1 MSLVPSSHSAVPSLF
16 NLRAALAPLKA
27 ALDERDGWEIL
38 AAADEA
44 KQMAVKPA
52 APRAAV
58 KAVGQRSGGGG
69 RGSRGDWPP
78 MKSPRIPRSVTR
90 QIYFRKETINSVI
103 AVTTATNYTAFV
115 PINLGLCPA
124 ATNLTAVFDL
134 YRIVRVRYTVR
145 NFYYPANGSAV
156 PFVLLVPEFT
166 GAAPS
171 PASCQDYPG
180 LKQKVLMTGQ
190 NISMTQTPRFLDSV
204 QGPTFTGSE
213 VGWLNGT
220 TTSTPHYAISVAIN
234 AVNASLEGCLE
245 MWIAFAN
252 GD

>member
-1 MSLVPSSHSAVPSLF
+1 MG
-16 NLRAALAPLKA
+16 RAARRAHDDWKDAEIDDFALRLVAEKEARFA
-27 ALDERDGWEIL
+27 AGGAKTMPVT
-38 AAADEA
+38 AAAPQPA
-44 KQMAVKPA
+44 LLKQS
-52 APRAAV
+52 
-58 KAVGQRSGGGG
+58 SGGRGK
-69 RGSRGDWPP
+69 GSRGDWPP
-78 MKSPRIPRSVTR
+78 MKSPRVPRSVSR

-190 NISMTQTPRFLDSV
+190 NISMTQVPRFLDSV